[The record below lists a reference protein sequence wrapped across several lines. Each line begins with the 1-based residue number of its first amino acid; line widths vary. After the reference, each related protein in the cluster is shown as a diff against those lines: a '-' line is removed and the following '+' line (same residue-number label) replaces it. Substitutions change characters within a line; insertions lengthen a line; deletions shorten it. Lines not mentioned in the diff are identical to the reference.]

1 MVRASERG
9 SQISNACSG
18 RQQSSVAFV
27 ISHHVDVIHRR
38 TTTPS
43 NPGGR
48 GRTPPPSPRV
58 FINNSPRRRHAYLTC
73 AYRLIYLPADHA
85 VFMSP
90 TIDA

>member
-38 TTTPS
+38 T
-43 NPGGR
+43 
-48 GRTPPPSPRV
+48 PPPSPRV
-58 FINNSPRRRHAYLTC
+58 FINNSPRQRHAYLTC
-73 AYRLIYLPADHA
+73 AYRLIYLRVDHA